1 MIVFWLILIPVLI
14 STIVVV
20 YNFFTAP
27 IIKNCG
33 NKITESDLVSVLIP
47 ARNEENNIAN
57 CLNNILQQDY
67 KNLEILV
74 LDDQS
79 TDKTSDIVKSFSQIH
94 SNVFCS
100 HGENLP
106 PNWTG
111 KNWACHQL
119 SQKAKGKYLLF
130 VDADVELSPNA
141 ISSALSTFLMKKVKM
156 LSIFPTQKIKSFG
169 EWLIVPLMNWLLLS
183 FLPLKQVY
191 ASSNISLIA
200 ANGQFMLWERK
211 TYFDIGGHKQVANAV
226 VEDMELARKTK
237 LKNQIITLLGGE
249 IIFCRMYKNFA
260 DAFKGFSKNFFPGFN
275 IYPLLFIGFVLSLF
289 FAFAVSTVF
298 ALKYSEYLIIVSMI
312 VISRILI
319 SNLSNQNVFL
329 NIFLHLP
336 QMMLMLIIGFNS
348 VISTKFKYIS
358 WKERKL

>member
-1 MIVFWLILIPVLI
+1 MIVFWLILILVLI
-14 STIVVV
+14 STVVVV

-27 IIKNCG
+27 IIKY
-33 NKITESDLVSVLIP
+33 NKTEIGELNLVSVLIP

-79 TDKTSDIVKSFSQIH
+79 TDKTNEIVKSFSQNH
-94 SNVFCS
+94 SNFFCFD
-100 HGENLP
+100 GEPLP

-119 SQKAKGKYLLF
+119 SQNAKGKYLLF
-130 VDADVELSPNA
+130 VDADVELFPNA
-141 ISSALSTFLMKKVKM
+141 ISAALKIMLVKKVKM
-156 LSIFPTQKIKSFG
+156 LSVFPTQKIKSFG

-191 ASSNISLIA
+191 ASPNISLIA
-200 ANGQFMLWERK
+200 ANGQFMLWGRE
-211 TYFDIGGHKQVANAV
+211 TYFEIGGHKQVANSV

-237 LKNQIITLLGGE
+237 LNNKIITLLGGE
-249 IIFCRMYKNFA
+249 IVFCRMYKNFA
-260 DAFKGFSKNFFPGFN
+260 DAFKGFSKNFFPGFK

-298 ALKYSEYLIIVSMI
+298 ALIYSEYLIIISMI

-319 SNLSNQNVFL
+319 SNLSNQNIFFNV
-329 NIFLHLP
+329 FLHLP
-336 QMMLMLIIGFNS
+336 QMMLMLIIGLNS